1 MIIEVSNDEL
11 DSRLD
16 KFLKRKLKVFTQ
28 SFIEKSLRKGNI
40 KVNCK
45 KVKSNIK
52 LNVKDKIFIADK
64 IFLESKTHSND
75 ENLLNEDHVKAS
87 LKFLN
92 KIKIFENN
100 DFIVFNKPSG
110 LAVQGGSNVSKNL
123 DHLIKSAFFKKNNVP
138 RLVHRIDKDT
148 SGIILLAKN
157 LISTKSVSTDFK
169 NHNISKSYL
178 AIVHGNPGKFGIFN
192 KNIKKTNNNFLS
204 KNKLVYSK
212 TLFINLFNNNNFSFL
227 ALQPITGRKHQIRLH
242 LLNSNTP
249 ILGDKKYYVSNFA
262 RNKNMHLHAQFL
274 KLSNGLLFEAKLPDY
289 FIKTLDD
296 IGGTNFI
303 PKTMPI
309 FKSKRGKIE

>member
-11 DSRLD
+11 GSRLD
-16 KFLKRKLKVFTQ
+16 KFLKRKIKVLTQ

-45 KVKSNIK
+45 KVKSNVK
-52 LNVKDKIFIADK
+52 LNAKDKIFIADK
-64 IFLESKTHSND
+64 ILLESKTHSNS
-75 ENLLNEDHVKAS
+75 ENLLHRDQFKTS
-87 LKFLN
+87 LTFLN

-100 DFIVFNKPSG
+100 DFIAFNKPSG
-110 LAVQGGSNVSKNL
+110 LAVQGGTNISKNL
-123 DHLIKSAFFKKNNVP
+123 DRLIKIAFFKKNNVP

-157 LISTKSVSTDFK
+157 LISTKLVSTDFK
-169 NHNISKSYL
+169 NHNILKSYL
-178 AIVHGNPGKFGIFN
+178 AIVHGNPGKFGVFN
-192 KNIKKTNNNFLS
+192 KNIKKTNNNLLL
-204 KNKLVYSK
+204 KNKLVHAK
-212 TLFINLFNNNNFSFL
+212 TLFINLFNNDKFSFL

-242 LLNSNTP
+242 LLDSNTP
-249 ILGDKKYYVSNFA
+249 ILGDKKYYISNFS

-309 FKSKRGKIE
+309 FKFK